1 MTPAS
6 LILGL
11 ITLQRLAELVLAR
24 HNTRKLLA
32 RGAIEIGAGHYP
44 LIVSVHAAWLISLWV
59 FGRNQEVNLPM
70 LALFIALQ
78 GLRGWIMST
87 LGTRWT
93 TRIIIVPGEPR
104 IKSGPYRIMPH
115 PNYALVVAEI
125 AVFPLALNLPILAL
139 IFTILNAAVLAIR
152 IPVEERAL
160 LQLTRSDS

>member
-1 MTPAS
+1 LTAAS

-24 HNTRKLLA
+24 HNTRNLLA
-32 RGAIEIGAGHYP
+32 RGAIEIGARHYP
-44 LIVSVHAAWLISLWV
+44 LVVSVHVAWLISLWV
-59 FGRNQEVNLPM
+59 FGWDQEVNLPV

-104 IKSGPYRIMPH
+104 IKSGPYRFMPH

-125 AVFPLALNLPILAL
+125 AVFPLVLNLPILTL

-152 IPVEERAL
+152 IRAEERAL
-160 LQLTRSDS
+160 LQLTRLDS

>member
-1 MTPAS
+1 LTAAS

-24 HNTRKLLA
+24 RNTRELLA

-44 LIVSVHAAWLISLWV
+44 LVVSVHVAWLIALWV
-59 FGRNQEVNLPM
+59 FGRNQEVNLPT

-93 TRIIIVPGEPR
+93 TRIIVLPGEPL
-104 IKSGPYRIMPH
+104 IKSGPYRYVSH

-125 AVFPLALNLPILAL
+125 AVLPLALNLPILAL

>member
-1 MTPAS
+1 
-6 LILGL
+6 
-11 ITLQRLAELVLAR
+11 
-24 HNTRKLLA
+24 
-32 RGAIEIGAGHYP
+32 
-44 LIVSVHAAWLISLWV
+44 
-59 FGRNQEVNLPM
+59 
-70 LALFIALQ
+70 
-78 GLRGWIMST
+78 
-87 LGTRWT
+87 
-93 TRIIIVPGEPR
+93 VPGEPR